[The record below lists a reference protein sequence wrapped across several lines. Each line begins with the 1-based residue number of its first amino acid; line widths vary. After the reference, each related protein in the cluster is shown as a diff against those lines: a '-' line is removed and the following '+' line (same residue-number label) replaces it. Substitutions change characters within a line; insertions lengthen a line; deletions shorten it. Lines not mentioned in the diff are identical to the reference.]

1 MALKKLSLLDLH
13 VAIKNRIE
21 SGTNL
26 LVMDHIEPNTPAP
39 FAYLEII
46 GQIERNTKTMFVDRF
61 TIHVHVISAP
71 ERGSKTHYENI
82 NNVQEALTEY
92 IGLPEEFTVFGQT
105 SSGLISNFTQPDTN
119 ERHAVLAFV
128 FDISYGFK
136 IKL

>member
-26 LVMDHIEPNTPAP
+26 LVMDHIETNTPAP

-71 ERGSKTHYENI
+71 EGLTVALSRNSLLSTGVPPCDGS
-82 NNVQEALTEY
+82 
-92 IGLPEEFTVFGQT
+92 
-105 SSGLISNFTQPDTN
+105 
-119 ERHAVLAFV
+119 
-128 FDISYGFK
+128 
-136 IKL
+136 